1 LCPAPLLSSLRLTCD
16 FTWKKTGGHQVVDL
30 EWKIP
35 SINGF
40 LYLFFRWDFPNLP
53 FYLQNDGQ
61 QQKCSKMVD

>member
-40 LYLFFRWDFPNLP
+40 LYFFL
-53 FYLQNDGQ
+53 DGIFQ
-61 QQKCSKMVD
+61 IYHFTFKMMVNSKNAAKW